1 MNTLECTEND
11 ILKYQHGGNVMMLGD
26 FSTRTDML
34 YDFIPDDND
43 IFFSNVH
50 LSYIQYHVCSI
61 DNLDK
66 FMNIA

>member
-26 FSTRTDML
+26 FSTRTGMLYDCIVIMIILL

-43 IFFSNVH
+43 NFSSNLN
-50 LSYIQYHVCSI
+50 LSV
-61 DNLDK
+61 
-66 FMNIA
+66 